1 MLISFLHKMFHIMS
15 LFFIWSE
22 FYHIKYKDRLYVRF
36 NERKIDKTTFTDYI
50 FYITKIFYFIWVLV
64 GLFSAHSMAF
74 LSILLISAIKFF
86 IVLFKSK
93 RVTDIYDV
101 ICSVSCILILGY
113 MFFKS
118 TF

>member
-50 FYITKIFYFIWVLV
+50 FYITKIFYFIWILV

-74 LSILLISAIKFF
+74 LSILLISAIKFLILLFRSKKF
-86 IVLFKSK
+86 I
-93 RVTDIYDV
+93 DIYDT
-101 ICSVSCILILGY
+101 ISSILCVSILIY
-113 MFFKS
+113 IFISSFF
-118 TF
+118 